1 MKDIVKVFFA
11 FVLAVMMSS
20 GVSAQDHGDHQNT
33 SGDVTTLSD
42 DPTLTKDGVAGVKTE
57 DGLLYGADFKSAD
70 VMTLSEVLASSEKLD
85 GQIITVKGYISDVC
99 AKAGCW
105 FVMTENDNTVRV
117 VTMHEFLV
125 PTGFSG
131 KNAIISGKFKVRE
144 FSEDEE
150 KHYND
155 ESANPKEEIVARDKT
170 YEIEATGV
178 KFVD

>member
-20 GVSAQDHGDHQNT
+20 GVNAQHDSHTETNEGIVYGVDFDG
-33 SGDVTTLSD
+33 SGAVEF
-42 DPTLTKDGVAGVKTE
+42 TE
-57 DGLLYGADFKSAD
+57 VIAA
-70 VMTLSEVLASSEKLD
+70 SEKYD
-85 GQIITVKGYISDVC
+85 GQEVTVKGYVSEICS
-99 AKAGCW
+99 KMGCW
-105 FVMTENDNTVRV
+105 MVISEGDNTVRV

-125 PTGFSG
+125 PKGNVG
-131 KNAIISGKFKVRE
+131 KTALISGKFKVRE

-150 KHYND
+150 KHYNE

-170 YEIEATGV
+170 YEIEATGI